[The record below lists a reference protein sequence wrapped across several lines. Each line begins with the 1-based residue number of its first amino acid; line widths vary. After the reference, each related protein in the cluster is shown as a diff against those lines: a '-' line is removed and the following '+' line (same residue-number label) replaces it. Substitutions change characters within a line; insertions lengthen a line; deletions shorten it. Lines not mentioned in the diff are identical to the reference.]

1 MGLSR
6 EEVLKIAKLSRLE
19 FKDEEIERFQ
29 EDLNNIFVYIDELN
43 EVDTSM
49 VEPLTQISL
58 EISDFREDLIKKSLT
73 QEESMK
79 NSPSQAEGMLIVP
92 KVVGGEN

>member
-1 MGLSR
+1 MALSR

-43 EVDTSM
+43 QVDTSM
-49 VEPLTQISL
+49 VEPLTQITL
-58 EISDFREDLIKKSLT
+58 ETSDFREDFIKKSLT

-79 NSPSQAEGMLIVP
+79 NSPNQAEGMLIVP
-92 KVVGGEN
+92 KVVGGED